1 MAQTFFCIETG
12 NSLYGGTVRRF
23 FDSPAAVMSFLKA
36 TRDGWNLWAAEW
48 DNGELVPTWPI
59 TDCLLVDKVSLKR
72 PRKKVDRAR
81 VAAVIIFM
89 SVMLGI
95 CILPQLL
102 YGMEAMQ

>member
-1 MAQTFFCIETG
+1 MISNVYMKHA
-12 NSLYGGTVRRF
+12 
-23 FDSPAAVMSFLKA
+23 
-36 TRDGWNLWAAEW
+36 
-48 DNGELVPTWPI
+48 
-59 TDCLLVDKVSLKR
+59 KVSLKR

-102 YGMEAMQ
+102 YGMEAMQSTTSAFRPRLEKASG

>member
-1 MAQTFFCIETG
+1 MAEKD
-12 NSLYGGTVRRF
+12 GG
-23 FDSPAAVMSFLKA
+23 
-36 TRDGWNLWAAEW
+36 DGMISNVYMKHA
-48 DNGELVPTWPI
+48 
-59 TDCLLVDKVSLKR
+59 KVSLKR

-102 YGMEAMQ
+102 YGMEAMQSTTPA

>member
-1 MAQTFFCIETG
+1 MAEKD
-12 NSLYGGTVRRF
+12 GGGGMISNVYMKH
-23 FDSPAAVMSFLKA
+23 A
-36 TRDGWNLWAAEW
+36 
-48 DNGELVPTWPI
+48 
-59 TDCLLVDKVSLKR
+59 KVSLKR

-102 YGMEAMQ
+102 YGMEAMR